1 MGKRKKAG
9 SNDPR
14 REDIEGC
21 LSELPLHVVEKCLV
35 DVWVEARMRTGV
47 ECQEIARLLK
57 KYPSFVSRTERQVR
71 HVPAMELLWISAA
84 YGLRF
89 REVIEAWAEKL
100 KGAYEELRQERR
112 IA

>member
-9 SNDPR
+9 SKVPR
-14 REDIEGC
+14 REAIEEC
-21 LSELPLHVVEKCLV
+21 LSELPFHVVEKCLV
-35 DVWVEARMRTGV
+35 EVWVEARMRRGA

-89 REVIEAWAEKL
+89 REVIEAWAGKL
-100 KGAYEELRQERR
+100 KRAYEEMRQERR
-112 IA
+112 AA